1 LAVWFYKRTELYP
14 ICIVMGS
21 FLLVNGFASQ
31 PLALLKKR
39 IRQKE
44 LSLTQLCGTILA
56 GAAAIGLAW
65 LSSGYWALVAQTL
78 VAVLV
83 TLVFAML
90 WSGFRPGRPNFA
102 IGSGSL
108 LKFGGLIGI
117 CNIITFLQVN
127 LDSILIGHYCT
138 AAELGFYSRAYYL
151 RTLPAL
157 YVSMAVT
164 DVMIPAF
171 SALSADKERM
181 AAAFRKV
188 VTLMAF
194 LGFPI
199 AAGMGITAYETV
211 HIVYG
216 SKWTEVATLLQW
228 LTLPA
233 MILPIT
239 QAMGW
244 MFISTGRV
252 REMFY
257 LTSAT
262 FPAVLLILW
271 YAVATKGVMG
281 IVVAIA
287 ILYSLPLPFITIF
300 FALRVASLSL
310 KRTFSP
316 VLKIGIIALLAAAG
330 AWSAGYLAELAA
342 MHWIAVFVCKCL
354 TGAVLYI
361 ALSLQLLAP
370 LPVPFLENALGGFRW
385 KV

>member
-1 LAVWFYKRTELYP
+1 
-14 ICIVMGS
+14 
-21 FLLVNGFASQ
+21 
-31 PLALLKKR
+31 
-39 IRQKE
+39 
-44 LSLTQLCGTILA
+44 
-56 GAAAIGLAW
+56 
-65 LSSGYWALVAQTL
+65 
-78 VAVLV
+78 
-83 TLVFAML
+83 
-90 WSGFRPGRPNFA
+90 
-102 IGSGSL
+102 
-108 LKFGGLIGI
+108 
-117 CNIITFLQVN
+117 
-127 LDSILIGHYCT
+127 
-138 AAELGFYSRAYYL
+138 
-151 RTLPAL
+151 
-157 YVSMAVT
+157 
-164 DVMIPAF
+164 
-171 SALSADKERM
+171 M